1 MVPIINNYYHHHNYN
16 VRQENTEKMV
26 RCIILGEFVLS
37 AILSIF
43 GPQIIIW

>member
-16 VRQENTEKMV
+16 VREENTEKMV
-26 RCIILGEFVLS
+26 KCILGEFVLS